1 MDELIPAG
9 SQEIKKPNAELTP
22 EAWHYIR
29 KALNFAIEAAE
40 STQGDPIRGRIWAGR
55 YREILGKISHK

>member
-9 SQEIKKPNAELTP
+9 SKEIKTPKGELTP

-29 KALNFAIEAAE
+29 KALHFAIEAAE
-40 STQGDPIRGRIWAGR
+40 SSQGDPIRGRIWADR
-55 YREILGKISHK
+55 YRKILEAISDK